1 MQSDNV
7 RLYTP
12 YYSVADGDA
21 DRNTYCKPIGEGRI
35 NLVIVQDKLICVR
48 RGCVLL
54 PGIGVVV
61 SLEESMG
68 EEFLRT
74 TGLQYLEDGYYDSNV
89 ELTIELEGPS
99 EIDAEDWQQM
109 EWAYGG
115 GLSLILDGES
125 VCDKADMS
133 KWFAEEGWMSPLSRQ
148 TQESSIHTMVKHPRT
163 AIGVTWTGEL
173 VVLVFSGRTAIE
185 TVLKELPFAKET
197 IMLEEYPVYDV
208 ASEYK
213 VHPNLFALE
222 VLSKDT
228 ATLSTFSNA
237 VLRYVNEKSSFA
249 IINERRLSVM
259 RSELET
265 FRKEAEVLDSL
276 RYIQYFTND
285 ANQVILG
292 TSGETFSIKDK
303 NQWIQNDLMGL
314 KSLVIKLEQTLSN
327 DTLAVEPITTLSIS
341 DIYENHP
348 IKTAPLYCVL
358 LFIFTYVLLIF
369 CEYKNE
375 IKDWV
380 KK

>member
-1 MQSDNV
+1 MENQEKELDLLDLLNACWKFLV
-7 RLYTP
+7 KYLFNPFVVVLKIGIRRWYVLAIAVILGIVL
-12 YYSVADGDA
+12 SVALPYTFTKK
-21 DRNTYCKPIGEGRI
+21 NSSEI
-35 NLVIVQDKLICVR
+35 IVQNK
-48 RGCVLL
+48 
-54 PGIGVVV
+54 V
-61 SLEESMG
+61 SRS
-68 EEFLRT
+68 
-74 TGLQYLEDGYYDSNV
+74 
-89 ELTIELEGPS
+89 
-99 EIDAEDWQQM
+99 
-109 EWAYGG
+109 
-115 GLSLILDGES
+115 
-125 VCDKADMS
+125 
-133 KWFAEEGWMSPLSRQ
+133 
-148 TQESSIHTMVKHPRT
+148 SSIIKEIEVLSTMNRDRLADLLELDKEILNDLVGIKPHKVISKDST
-163 AIGVTWTGEL
+163 FVTYE
-173 VVLVFSGRTAIE
+173 VDIDDIYE
-185 TVLKELPFAKET
+185 N
-197 IMLEEYPVYDV
+197 V

-285 ANQVILG
+285 ANQVVLG

-314 KSLVIKLEQTLSN
+314 KSRVIKLEQTLSN